1 MMAHAV
7 VRPVEGRMPV
17 RILNLGADPVTMYQ
31 GTRIAHL
38 ETLGKAEI
46 VDSTVA
52 TVQDQPA
59 ENSTDVEAKLWS
71 MVEGNDSLDN
81 TQKEYLYEL
90 LLSYGDIF
98 ARNKTDFGRTSKIK
112 HSIDTGEA
120 APIRQHVR
128 RVPPARR
135 EEMKKLLDDMLKK
148 DVIRPSWA
156 SPIVLVLKKYGSMR
170 LCVDYRKLNAVT
182 RKDAYPLPRVDDTL
196 PSLARSGSQPLI

>member
-1 MMAHAV
+1 
-7 VRPVEGRMPV
+7 MPV
-17 RILNLGADPVTMYQ
+17 RILNLGEDPVTMYQ

-59 ENSTDVEAKLWS
+59 GNSTDVEAKLWS

-128 RVPPARR
+128 RFPPARR

-148 DVIRPSWA
+148 DIIRPSI
-156 SPIVLVLKKYGSMR
+156 SPPQIERSDTEGCLSAPESRRHLGH
-170 LCVDYRKLNAVT
+170 
-182 RKDAYPLPRVDDTL
+182 PLWLEVVHSP
-196 PSLARSGSQPLI
+196 